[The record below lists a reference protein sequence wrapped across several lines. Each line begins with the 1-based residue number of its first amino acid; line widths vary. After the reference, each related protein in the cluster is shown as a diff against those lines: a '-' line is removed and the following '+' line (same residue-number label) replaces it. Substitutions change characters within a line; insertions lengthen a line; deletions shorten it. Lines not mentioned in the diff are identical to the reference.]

1 MSVKDLLIKRLN
13 YLEKIDAL
21 GELYSNKLK
30 MAIPNVSS
38 WHIEEKYQEYML
50 ASFDYD
56 DYGVFDPLEYVYSYD
71 LADSIRNNVV
81 DKLGGNPETHRP
93 LIVAN
98 NTIALVN
105 VVNFIRRYGYKHIG
119 LLLPCYFSLP
129 NLLSDMCF
137 EVTYFSLIRKD
148 GRYFLPTKELEKK
161 QCDVLIVTNPIFST
175 GTYLSNDDIHHLAL
189 YLKEGKCII
198 ADESLAAPGRELV
211 RDLGQYSKFISIY
224 SPHKFLHFNSF
235 KFSCIILHS
244 DFEDFF
250 DQWNDVFSGSLNITN
265 LRAINHFLSG
275 NYDQLVTKFLDY
287 TSKIRN
293 KIRDLVSAF
302 DGFDLDKDSIG
313 DYLCIYNG
321 HLPYRW
327 EKQLSFIRRLIEETH
342 SLIYPGCLHGFQK
355 NHGFTFRVNLVS
367 YNERI
372 GCSLVKILNFLSQSE
387 G

>member
-1 MSVKDLLIKRLN
+1 MSVNDLLIKRLN

-21 GELYSNKLK
+21 GESYSNKLK
-30 MAIPNVSS
+30 IPIPNVSG

-50 ASFDYD
+50 ASFNYD

-71 LADSIRNNVV
+71 LANSIRNNVV
-81 DKLGGNPETHRP
+81 AKLGGNPEIHRP

-105 VVNFIRRYGYKHIG
+105 VVNFIRRYGYKYIG
-119 LLLPCYFSLP
+119 VLLPCYFSVP
-129 NLLSDMCF
+129 NLLYDTRF
-137 EVTYFSLIRKD
+137 EVTYFSLLRKD
-148 GRYFLPTKELEKK
+148 GQYLLPTSELGKK
-161 QCDVLIVTNPIFST
+161 KCDVLIVTNPIFST
-175 GTYLSNDDIHHLAL
+175 GTYLSDNDIDYLAS

-198 ADESLAAPGRELV
+198 ADESLAAPGRELA
-211 RDLGQYSKFISIY
+211 RKLGQYSNFISIY

-235 KFSCIILHS
+235 KFSCIMLHS

-265 LRAINHFLSG
+265 LRAINHFLSE

-293 KIRDLVSAF
+293 KVSDLVSTF

-313 DYLCIYNG
+313 DYLCIYNS
-321 HLPYRW
+321 HLPYQW
-327 EKQLSFIRRLIEETH
+327 GKQLSFIRRLIEETH

-355 NHGFTFRVNLVS
+355 IHGFTFRVNLVS

-372 GCSLVKILNFLSQSE
+372 GCSLVKILSFLSHSFD
-387 G
+387 